1 MMLDDMEVV
10 CMLGGGG
17 MNEWCYAK
25 NVVGTRILI
34 VEQI

>member
-1 MMLDDMEVV
+1 MMLDDMELV
-10 CMLGGGG
+10 CMFGGGG